1 MTFNRMYPVELPT
14 GCARRRQARE
24 VGLWKPVVVVV
35 VSFDGFGFRQL
46 GEMPTG
52 LDTFRVSRRS
62 RCRPTFVAVDKEAV
76 HLVVLGVHQDYP
88 AVTAKKINGVRTG
101 DENRW
106 RIHCVLK
113 ACGFHHSQ
121 FPCRISHAPHSLCMG
136 NFDTENKGQS
146 NAEWVNEEAVRL
158 PARYIFRMPE
168 AASVEEADREVA
180 GGVAAGPMRTMR
192 VEVAVSPAPSLR
204 PG

>member
-1 MTFNRMYPVELPT
+1 V
-14 GCARRRQARE
+14 
-24 VGLWKPVVVVV
+24 
-35 VSFDGFGFRQL
+35 
-46 GEMPTG
+46 
-52 LDTFRVSRRS
+52 
-62 RCRPTFVAVDKEAV
+62 
-76 HLVVLGVHQDYP
+76 
-88 AVTAKKINGVRTG
+88 
-101 DENRW
+101 
-106 RIHCVLK
+106 
-113 ACGFHHSQ
+113 
-121 FPCRISHAPHSLCMG
+121 G

-192 VEVAVSPAPSLR
+192 VEVAVTPAPSLW